1 MMWTCHNS
9 PSLFQDC
16 SSPLDIFSQ
25 KHGSVPHL
33 TTAIMKTILIHSP
46 SEFCVRYLAMSA
58 TTFIDLSSTKIYSC
72 LHCSKFYCC
81 SGSGSRDLLTVPG
94 LTKCPGWAFSE
105 KSLTVLMCS
114 LMLILE
120 PVTHSAVYC
129 QEEIKTRVRGLESKK
144 ALGDLLLTPVRLG

>member
-1 MMWTCHNS
+1 
-9 PSLFQDC
+9 
-16 SSPLDIFSQ
+16 
-25 KHGSVPHL
+25 
-33 TTAIMKTILIHSP
+33 MKTILIHSLP
-46 SEFCVRYLAMSA
+46 EFCVRYLAMSA

-94 LTKCPGWAFSE
+94 LTKCSGWAFSE

-144 ALGDLLLTPVRLG
+144 ALGDLLLTPVRLGQEFFTSQCFKTLLGIDEWWHCNFIRVKTRSNRV